1 MDVDL
6 IDLIQMRSE
15 QLRKIADRRWNERDY
30 IYLSDSEWFIL
41 SQAYKEGKTAIADIT
56 KRMDI
61 SRQATHKFIRNLADK
76 GLVKI
81 DQLENNKKAKSIEL
95 TDQGMKCYEKKRS
108 LKIEL
113 EKEIVNNVGGE
124 QINKLKEIL
133 QAGWGL

>member
-95 TDQGMKCYEKKRS
+95 TDQGMKCYEKKKS